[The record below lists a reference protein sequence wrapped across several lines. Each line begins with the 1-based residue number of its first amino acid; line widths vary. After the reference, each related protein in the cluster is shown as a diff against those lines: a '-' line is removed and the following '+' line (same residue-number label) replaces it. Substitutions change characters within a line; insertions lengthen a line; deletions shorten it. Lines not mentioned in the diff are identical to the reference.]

1 MKIQFTRAQAQDA
14 IKAVAA
20 HAAVKANL
28 EVLSHIH
35 VAVTPG
41 RMVLTSGDFAMEVS
55 APVAVD
61 CAETGAFTLSAK
73 RFASLV
79 AGFER
84 DAVITLEVD
93 RTMSTLRCGRGRYQ
107 LPGLEAR
114 DFPFIQFQAK
124 ARFMLPSSVLRG
136 AFAYTLPASGVKD
149 IRHVLNGVN
158 LDLTDP
164 SAMTAV
170 ATDGYRMAIERVF
183 GEHAGIDGN
192 MLLPRDAVM
201 MLSAILVADEVDIEL
216 ADNAFRATCG
226 EYRLTGKQIDGKFVD
241 WQRVMPRR
249 QRQITLN
256 RRELAD
262 ALKRASLFVGEKQM
276 GIVLTAH
283 KGELTLKTPNDECEE
298 VVQIVSGEIES
309 SAPVNLHYLVDAV
322 TAGSGEQIGISF
334 GASATD
340 SILIHESEEKSTVIM
355 PMRV

>member
-14 IKAVAA
+14 IKVVAS

-41 RMVLTSGDFAMEVS
+41 RMVLTSSDFAMEVS

-61 CAETGAFTLSAK
+61 CDGTGTFTLPAK

-79 AGFER
+79 AGLEK
-84 DAVITLEVD
+84 DATITLDVVG
-93 RTMSTLRCGRGRYQ
+93 TMSTLRCGRGRYQ
-107 LPGLEAR
+107 LQGLNAQ

-124 ARFMLPSSVLRG
+124 AKFMLPSSVLRG
-136 AFAYTLPASGVKD
+136 AFAYTLPAAGVKD
-149 IRHVLNGVN
+149 IRYYLNGIN
-158 LDLTDP
+158 LDMTDP
-164 SAMTAV
+164 SAMSAV
-170 ATDGYRMAIERVF
+170 ATDGHRMAAECVF
-183 GEHAGIDGN
+183 GEHVGVDGN
-192 MLLPRDAVM
+192 VLLPRDAVM
-201 MLSAILVADEVDIEL
+201 MLSAILMADEVYFEL

-226 EYRLTGKQIDGKFVD
+226 EYCLTGKQIDGKFVD
-241 WQRVMPRR
+241 WRRAMPRR

-256 RRELAD
+256 RRELTD

-276 GIVLTAH
+276 GIVLTVH

-298 VVQIVSGEIES
+298 VVQIVSGEIEA

-322 TAGSGEQIGISF
+322 TSGSGEQIGISF
-334 GASATD
+334 GASVTD
-340 SILIHESEEKSTVIM
+340 SILIHEAEEKSTVIM